1 VTWAVLT
8 TPSSEPDLAA
18 LSPTHRLAVLDD
30 LAAWTGPGPPRTPL
44 RGFAGAVLFEDPLPC
59 GFSVAYLLSDAE
71 YYIAVV
77 RLRPTF
83 P

>member
-1 VTWAVLT
+1 MSWAVLI

-18 LSPTHRLAVLDD
+18 LSPTDRLAVLDD
-30 LAAWTGPGPPRTPL
+30 LAARTGPGPPRTGL

-71 YYIAVV
+71 QYIAVV
-77 RLRPTF
+77 RVRATF